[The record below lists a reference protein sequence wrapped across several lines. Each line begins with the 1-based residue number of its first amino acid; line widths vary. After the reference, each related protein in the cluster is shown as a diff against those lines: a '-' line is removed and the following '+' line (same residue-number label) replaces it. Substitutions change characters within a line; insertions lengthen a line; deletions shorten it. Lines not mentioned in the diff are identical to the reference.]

1 MNMKKLA
8 ILAMAL
14 LLSAC
19 GTLDGKLDNRVVCT
33 VAKDKAFV
41 VSEYGPVGLANT
53 ISNKD
58 REVIC
63 K

>member
-1 MNMKKLA
+1 MKK
-8 ILAMAL
+8 ILLLTSLL

-33 VAKDKAFV
+33 VSKDKAFV
-41 VSEYGPVGLANT
+41 VSEYGPVGVAST
-53 ISNKD
+53 ISKAD
-58 REVIC
+58 QAIIC